1 MNLDEIVGK
10 YIQLRDKK
18 AQIKKEC
25 GAKTAKLD
33 EAMRK
38 IEGVI
43 LKTFDEMGGVQSIRT
58 THGTPYVQLR
68 ESVTVADRDSYF
80 DFVRTEGA
88 WEMLESRANKTTV
101 LQYKEEHGE
110 LPPGLNYRAERVIN
124 IKRG

>member
-1 MNLDEIVGK
+1 VNLDEVVGK

-18 AQIKKEC
+18 AQIKKEYDTKI
-25 GAKTAKLD
+25 AKYD
-33 EAMRK
+33 EAMEK

-43 LKTFDEMGGVQSIRT
+43 LKVFDELGGVQSLRT

-80 DFVRTEGA
+80 DFVRKEGA
-88 WEMLESRANKTTV
+88 WEMLESRANKTAV
-101 LQYKEEHGE
+101 LQYKQEHGE
-110 LPPGLNYRAERVIN
+110 LPPGLNYRAERIIN

>member
-1 MNLDEIVGK
+1 MNLDELVGK
-10 YIQLRDKK
+10 YIQIRDKK

-25 GAKTAKLD
+25 DAKTSKLD

-68 ESVTVADRDSYF
+68 ESVTVADRDSYL
-80 DFVRTEGA
+80 DFVRSEGA
-88 WEMLESRANKTTV
+88 WELLESRANKTAA
-101 LQYKEEHGE
+101 LQYKDEHGE